1 VAPARL
7 GVACALVLS
16 SVLRI
21 APPAASSGAVET
33 LSTIGGLPAYMVG
46 QFEEAVG
53 FVQTTSGEYLV
64 LDRRAHTIYGVDAAK
79 TSLRKVLQIGSEQ
92 GHVLGPAVLALSPDD
107 TFAVADAPAGAER
120 IQYFAASGQSLGGFY
135 LQSSTAPRITI
146 GPLVLNG
153 VGSMAFSGH
162 TFLVNRPESGA
173 LISEF
178 DTVGT
183 VLHQFGTLR
192 PTGFESDADLHL
204 ALNIGIPL
212 VDPTGGF
219 YFVFQTGTPMFRRY
233 DASGTLLFERHI
245 EGSELD
251 ASIQSLPTAWPRRN
265 GTLPLVPPLVRTAA
279 VDRSGRL
286 WVSLIEPFTYVYDKR
301 GEKTRTVQFQG
312 AGTIAAASLFFTT
325 TNHLLVTPGC
335 YEFAVK

>member
-1 VAPARL
+1 MVPVRL
-7 GVACALVLS
+7 GLASALLLAGVLHLS
-16 SVLRI
+16 PL
-21 APPAASSGAVET
+21 APSSGAAET
-33 LSTIGGLPAYMVG
+33 LSATGALPAHMVG
-46 QFEEAVG
+46 QFEDAVG

-64 LDRRAHTIYGVDAAK
+64 LDRRAHTVYGVDAAK
-79 TSLRKVLQIGSEQ
+79 TSLHKVLQVGSEQ
-92 GHVLGPAVLALSPDD
+92 GHVLGPAVLALSPND

-120 IQYFAASGQSLGGFY
+120 IQYFAASGQALGGFY

-153 VGSMAFSGH
+153 VGSMAFTGH

-178 DTVGT
+178 DSVGNA
-183 VLHQFGTLR
+183 LHQFGTLR
-192 PTGFESDADLHL
+192 RTGFESDADLHL
-204 ALNIGIPL
+204 ALNIGLPL

-219 YFVFQTGTPMFRRY
+219 YFVFQTGVPMFRKY

-245 EGSELD
+245 EGAELD

-265 GTLPLVPPLVRTAA
+265 GTLPLVPPLIRTAA

-286 WVSLIEPFTYVYDKR
+286 WVSLIEPVTYVYDKR
-301 GEKTRTVQFQG
+301 GEKIRTVQFQG
-312 AGTIAAASLFFTT
+312 ASTIAPSSLFFTAT
-325 TNHLLVTPGC
+325 KHLLVTPGC
-335 YEFAVK
+335 YEFTVK